1 MKILFSI
8 SYYHPYVSGLTLA
21 AARWAEALAR
31 SGETV
36 SVLTMR
42 HEKKLRARER
52 ISSVSVTRA
61 SWIAKVSKGFISFDW
76 LVKSWRLAG
85 EHDVTVINL
94 PQFEGIIPAL
104 AAKAQGKRV
113 IAIYHCEIVL
123 PHGGINSIIQSLLEV
138 SNFGSLWLADTVIT
152 YTKDYARHSRLL
164 GLLTMYKKRSVTAI
178 VPPIPHLRKKKTLTD
193 LFRRRIGTPQIVI
206 GVAARLAEEK
216 GMEYLF
222 RAIPLLRD
230 LLHTDSFKVVIAGPT
245 DPVGEASYKQRIMK
259 LVRTYKKQVVF
270 LGEIAPHEMGS
281 FYAMIHMLVLP
292 SVNSTEAFGLVQAEA
307 MLAGIPVV
315 ASDLPGVRV
324 PVAKTGMGIV
334 VPPEDSTALARAI
347 AAICK
352 TPDMYT
358 KQTRIMR
365 NYFSAP
371 RSLNAFRRIVLGKS
385 YENNN

>member
-8 SYYHPYVSGLTLA
+8 SYYRPYVSGLTLA
-21 AARWAEALAR
+21 AVRWAEALAR

-42 HEKKLRARER
+42 HEKDLRVHKR
-52 ISSVSVTRA
+52 INSVSVTRA

-123 PHGGINSIIQSLLEV
+123 PQGWVNGIIQSLLEV

-152 YTKDYARHSRLL
+152 YTKDYAHHSRLL
-164 GLLTMYKKRSVTAI
+164 GLLATHGKRSVTAI
-178 VPPIPHLRKKKTLTD
+178 VPPIPQLRKNKTLTD
-193 LFRRRIGTPQIVI
+193 SFRRRIGTPQIVI

-222 RAIPLLRD
+222 RAIPLIRD
-230 LLHTDSFKVVIAGPT
+230 LLHTDSIKVVIAGST
-245 DPVGEASYKQRIMK
+245 DPVGEATYKQRIMK
-259 LVRTYKKQVVF
+259 LVRAYKKQVVF
-270 LGEIAPHEMGS
+270 LGEIAPHKMGS
-281 FYAMIHMLVLP
+281 FYAITHVLVLP
-292 SVNSTEAFGLVQAEA
+292 SVNSTEAFGMVQAEA
-307 MLAGIPVV
+307 MLAGVPVV

-324 PVAKTGMGIV
+324 PVWKTGMGMV
-334 VPPEDSTALARAI
+334 VPPKDSMALARAI
-347 AAICK
+347 AAIWK
-352 TPDMYT
+352 TPEMYT
-358 KQTRIMR
+358 KQTRIVR
-365 NYFSAP
+365 NYFSAT
-371 RSLNAFRRIVLGKS
+371 RSLMAFRRVVLGKS
-385 YENNN
+385 YENND